1 MLLRRVWLLG
11 NNLTTSVVILF
22 LFPLSIFI
30 FTNLALRKVPSIGL
44 YDIEFDVWIY
54 PSMIFLVTGLCI
66 LPSIFRDVFDL
77 RVHKK
82 VLSYLSLSPHSKRYM
97 ILSFSI
103 VSIVESLIFGLVSI
117 ILFSTLIPYPFGF
130 IKTIGFI
137 FYLSIYIFL
146 LSNVFITI
154 AILSDKLSTIL
165 ISVFAFIFL
174 LLFGSG
180 LIKTIGFIFYF
191 SIYIFLL
198 SNVFITIAILSD
210 KLSTIL
216 ISVFAFIFF
225 LLFGSGLIISPSFY
239 PSSLESLLSVLP
251 LVMVIKA
258 MQSYLFSGFINW
270 IFTVIPFLTSL
281 LLLSLNSILIKSKL
295 RQ

>member
-1 MLLRRVWLLG
+1 LIRALLLRRAWLLA

-54 PSMIFLVTGLCI
+54 PSMILLVTGLCI

-103 VSIVESLIFGLVSI
+103 VSVVESIIFGLVSI
-117 ILFSTLIPYPFGF
+117 ILFSVFIPYPFGF
-130 IKTIGFI
+130 IKTVGFI
-137 FYLSIYIFL
+137 FYFSLYIFL
-146 LSNVFITI
+146 LSNIFITI
-154 AILSDKLSTIL
+154 
-165 ISVFAFIFL
+165 SV
-174 LLFGSG
+174 
-180 LIKTIGFIFYF
+180 
-191 SIYIFLL
+191 
-198 SNVFITIAILSD
+198 LSD

-239 PSSLESLLSVLP
+239 PPSLESSLSLLP
-251 LVMVIKA
+251 LAMLIKA

-270 IFTVIPFLTSL
+270 FFTVIPFLTSL
-281 LLLSLNSILIKSKL
+281 LLLSLNSFLIRNKL

>member
-1 MLLRRVWLLG
+1 MIRALLLRRAWLLG

-82 VLSYLSLSPHSKRYM
+82 VISYLSLSPHSKRYM

-103 VSIVESLIFGLVSI
+103 VSVVESLIFGLVSI

-130 IKTIGFI
+130 IKT
-137 FYLSIYIFL
+137 
-146 LSNVFITI
+146 
-154 AILSDKLSTIL
+154 
-165 ISVFAFIFL
+165 
-174 LLFGSG
+174 
-180 LIKTIGFIFYF
+180 
-191 SIYIFLL
+191 
-198 SNVFITIAILSD
+198 
-210 KLSTIL
+210 
-216 ISVFAFIFF
+216 
-225 LLFGSGLIISPSFY
+225 
-239 PSSLESLLSVLP
+239 
-251 LVMVIKA
+251 
-258 MQSYLFSGFINW
+258 
-270 IFTVIPFLTSL
+270 
-281 LLLSLNSILIKSKL
+281 LSLIHI
-295 RQ
+295 

>member
-1 MLLRRVWLLG
+1 MIRALLLRRAWLLR

-30 FTNLALRKVPSIGL
+30 FINLAFRKVPAIGL

-66 LPSIFRDVFDL
+66 LPSIIRDLFDL

-82 VLSYLSLSPHSKRYM
+82 VLSYSSLSPHSKRYM
-97 ILSFSI
+97 ILSFSL

-117 ILFSTLIPYPFGF
+117 ILFSALIPYPFGF
-130 IKTIGFI
+130 
-137 FYLSIYIFL
+137 
-146 LSNVFITI
+146 
-154 AILSDKLSTIL
+154 
-165 ISVFAFIFL
+165 
-174 LLFGSG
+174 
-180 LIKTIGFIFYF
+180 IKTIGFIFYF

-216 ISVFAFIFF
+216 ISVFSFIFF
-225 LLFGSGLIISPSFY
+225 LLFGSGLIIGPSFY
-239 PSSLESLLSVLP
+239 PPSLESLLSVLP
-251 LVMVIKA
+251 LSMVIKA

-281 LLLSLNSILIKSKL
+281 FLLSLNSIFIRNKL

>member
-1 MLLRRVWLLG
+1 MIRALLLRRAWLLG

-30 FTNLALRKVPSIGL
+30 FTNLALRSVPSIGL
-44 YDIEFDVWIY
+44 YDIEFDIWIY

-82 VLSYLSLSPHSKRYM
+82 VLSYLSLSPHSKPYL

-103 VSIVESLIFGLVSI
+103 LSVVESLIFGLVSI
-117 ILFSTLIPYPFGF
+117 ILFSALVTYPFGF
-130 IKTIGFI
+130 
-137 FYLSIYIFL
+137 
-146 LSNVFITI
+146 
-154 AILSDKLSTIL
+154 
-165 ISVFAFIFL
+165 
-174 LLFGSG
+174 
-180 LIKTIGFIFYF
+180 IKTIGFIFYF

-210 KLSTIL
+210 KLSTML

-225 LLFGSGLIISPSFY
+225 LLFGSGLIVGPSFY
-239 PSSLESLLSVLP
+239 PTSLENLLSLLP
-251 LVMVIKA
+251 LAMVIEA

-281 LLLSLNSILIKSKL
+281 LLLSLNSILIRNKL

>member
-1 MLLRRVWLLG
+1 MG
-11 NNLTTSVVILF
+11 NNLTTSVVIIF

-30 FTNLALRKVPSIGL
+30 FTNLALRKLPSIGL
-44 YDIEFDVWIY
+44 YDIDFDVWIY
-54 PSMIFLVTGLCI
+54 PSMIYLVAGLCI

-97 ILSFSI
+97 ILSFSV

-117 ILFSTLIPYPFGF
+117 ILFSALVPYPFGF
-130 IKTIGFI
+130 IKTVGFI
-137 FYLSIYIFL
+137 FYFSIYVFL

-165 ISVFAFIFL
+165 ISLFAFIL
-174 LLFGSG
+174 
-180 LIKTIGFIFYF
+180 
-191 SIYIFLL
+191 
-198 SNVFITIAILSD
+198 
-210 KLSTIL
+210 
-216 ISVFAFIFF
+216 F

-239 PSSLESLLSVLP
+239 PSSLENLLSFLP
-251 LVMVIKA
+251 LAMAIKA

-270 IFTVIPFLTSL
+270 IFTIFPFLTAL
-281 LLLSLNSILIKSKL
+281 LLLSLNSILIRKKL

>member
-1 MLLRRVWLLG
+1 MIRALLLRRAWLFG

-30 FTNLALRKVPSIGL
+30 FTNLALRKLPAIGL

-82 VLSYLSLSPHSKRYM
+82 VLSYLSLSPHSKSYM

-103 VSIVESLIFGLVSI
+103 VSVIESLIFGLVSI
-117 ILFSTLIPYPFGF
+117 ILFSALIPYPFSL
-130 IKTIGFI
+130 IKTAGFI
-137 FYLSIYIFL
+137 FYFNIYIFL
-146 LSNVFITI
+146 LSNVYITI

-165 ISVFAFIFL
+165 IA
-174 LLFGSG
+174 
-180 LIKTIGFIFYF
+180 
-191 SIYIFLL
+191 
-198 SNVFITIAILSD
+198 
-210 KLSTIL
+210 
-216 ISVFAFIFF
+216 VFAFIFF

-239 PSSLESLLSVLP
+239 PTSIESTLSLLP
-251 LVMVIKA
+251 LVMSIKA

-270 IFTVIPFLTSL
+270 IFTFIPLLTSL
-281 LLLSLNSILIKSKL
+281 LLLSLNSILIRNKL

>member
-1 MLLRRVWLLG
+1 LIKALLLRRTWLLR

-30 FTNLALRKVPSIGL
+30 FTNLALRKLPAIGL
-44 YDIEFDVWIY
+44 YDVEFDVWIY
-54 PSMIFLVTGLCI
+54 PNMIFLVTGLGI

-82 VLSYLSLSPHSKRYM
+82 VLSYLSLAPHSKRYM
-97 ILSFSI
+97 ILSFSV
-103 VSIVESLIFGLVSI
+103 VSVVESLIFGFVSI
-117 ILFSTLIPYPFGF
+117 ILFSALISYPFGF
-130 IKTIGFI
+130 IKTF
-137 FYLSIYIFL
+137 
-146 LSNVFITI
+146 
-154 AILSDKLSTIL
+154 
-165 ISVFAFIFL
+165 
-174 LLFGSG
+174 
-180 LIKTIGFIFYF
+180 GFIFYF

-225 LLFGSGLIISPSFY
+225 LLFGSGLIISPTFY
-239 PSSLESLLSVLP
+239 PPSLESFLSVLP
-251 LVMVIKA
+251 LAMVIKA
-258 MQSYLFSGFINW
+258 MQSYLFSGFFNW
-270 IFTVIPFLTSL
+270 VFTIIPFLTSI
-281 LLLSLNSILIKSKL
+281 LLLSLNSVLIRNKL

>member
-1 MLLRRVWLLG
+1 MIRALLLRRVWLLG

-30 FTNLALRKVPSIGL
+30 FTNLAFRKVPSIGL

-103 VSIVESLIFGLVSI
+103 VSVIESLIFGLVSI
-117 ILFSTLIPYPFGF
+117 ILFSALIPYPF
-130 IKTIGFI
+130 
-137 FYLSIYIFL
+137 S
-146 LSNVFITI
+146 
-154 AILSDKLSTIL
+154 
-165 ISVFAFIFL
+165 
-174 LLFGSG
+174 
-180 LIKTIGFIFYF
+180 LIKTAGFIFYF

-216 ISVFAFIFF
+216 IAVFAFIFF
-225 LLFGSGLIISPSFY
+225 LIFGSGLIISPSFY
-239 PSSLESLLSVLP
+239 PPLLETLLSVLP
-251 LVMVIKA
+251 LTMVIKG

-270 IFTVIPFLTSL
+270 VFIVMPFLTSL
-281 LLLSLNSILIKSKL
+281 LLLSLNSILIRNKL

>member
-1 MLLRRVWLLG
+1 MIRALLLRRAWLLG

-30 FTNLALRKVPSIGL
+30 FTYLALRKVPSIGL

-82 VLSYLSLSPHSKRYM
+82 VLSYLSLSPHSKPYM

-103 VSIVESLIFGLVSI
+103 LSVVESLIFGLVSI
-117 ILFSTLIPYPFGF
+117 FLFSALVPYPFGL
-130 IKTIGFI
+130 IKTVGFI
-137 FYLSIYIFL
+137 FYFSIYTFL

-154 AILSDKLSTIL
+154 AILSDKLSTM
-165 ISVFAFIFL
+165 
-174 LLFGSG
+174 
-180 LIKTIGFIFYF
+180 
-191 SIYIFLL
+191 
-198 SNVFITIAILSD
+198 
-210 KLSTIL
+210 L

-239 PSSLESLLSVLP
+239 PSSLEKLLSLLP
-251 LVMVIKA
+251 LAMVIKA

-270 IFTVIPFLTSL
+270 AFTVIPFLTSF
-281 LLLSLNSILIKSKL
+281 LLLSLNSILIRNKL
-295 RQ
+295 KQ

>member
-1 MLLRRVWLLG
+1 MIRALLLRRAWLLV
-11 NNLTTSVVILF
+11 NNLTTSLVILF
-22 LFPLSIFI
+22 LFPLSVFI
-30 FTNLALRKVPSIGL
+30 FTNLAFRSVPSIGL

-66 LPSIFRDVFDL
+66 LPSIFRDIFDL

-82 VLSYLSLSPHSKRYM
+82 VLSYLSLSPHSKLYM

-103 VSIVESLIFGLVSI
+103 VSVVESLIFGLVSI
-117 ILFSTLIPYPFGF
+117 ILFSALVTFPFGI
-130 IKTIGFI
+130 IKT
-137 FYLSIYIFL
+137 
-146 LSNVFITI
+146 V
-154 AILSDKLSTIL
+154 
-165 ISVFAFIFL
+165 
-174 LLFGSG
+174 
-180 LIKTIGFIFYF
+180 GFIFYF
-191 SIYIFLL
+191 IIYIFLL

-239 PSSLESLLSVLP
+239 PSSLESILSLLP
-251 LVMVIKA
+251 LAMAIKA
-258 MQSYLFSGFINW
+258 MQSYLFSGFISW
-270 IFTVIPFLTSL
+270 IFTVISFLTSL
-281 LLLSLNSILIKSKL
+281 LLLSLNSILIRNKL

>member
-1 MLLRRVWLLG
+1 MIRALLLRRAWLLR
-11 NNLTTSVVILF
+11 NNLTSSVVILF

-30 FTNLALRKVPSIGL
+30 FTNLAFKKIPIIGF
-44 YDIEFDVWIY
+44 YDTEFDIWIY

-66 LPSIFRDVFDL
+66 LPSIFRDIFDL

-82 VLSYLSLSPHSKRYM
+82 VLSYLSLSPYSKRYM
-97 ILSFSI
+97 ILSLSI
-103 VSIVESLIFGLVSI
+103 VSVVESLIFGLFSI
-117 ILFSTLIPYPFGF
+117 ILFSILIPYPF
-130 IKTIGFI
+130 
-137 FYLSIYIFL
+137 
-146 LSNVFITI
+146 
-154 AILSDKLSTIL
+154 
-165 ISVFAFIFL
+165 
-174 LLFGSG
+174 G

-191 SIYIFLL
+191 GIYIFLL
-198 SNVFITIAILSD
+198 SNIFITIAVLSD

-239 PSSLESLLSVLP
+239 PPSMESLLSLLP
-251 LVMVIKA
+251 LAMIVKA

-270 IFTVIPFLTSL
+270 VFTVIPSLTSL
-281 LLLSLNSILIKSKL
+281 LLLGLNSILIRNKL

>member
-82 VLSYLSLSPHSKRYM
+82 VISYLSLSPHSKRYM

-103 VSIVESLIFGLVSI
+103 VSVVESFIFGLVSI

-130 IKTIGFI
+130 IM
-137 FYLSIYIFL
+137 
-146 LSNVFITI
+146 
-154 AILSDKLSTIL
+154 
-165 ISVFAFIFL
+165 
-174 LLFGSG
+174 
-180 LIKTIGFIFYF
+180 
-191 SIYIFLL
+191 
-198 SNVFITIAILSD
+198 
-210 KLSTIL
+210 
-216 ISVFAFIFF
+216 
-225 LLFGSGLIISPSFY
+225 
-239 PSSLESLLSVLP
+239 VLTEVERAGKYSCW
-251 LVMVIKA
+251 LVA
-258 MQSYLFSGFINW
+258 ECQIN
-270 IFTVIPFLTSL
+270 
-281 LLLSLNSILIKSKL
+281 
-295 RQ
+295 

>member
-1 MLLRRVWLLG
+1 MIKALLLRRAWLLG

-30 FTNLALRKVPSIGL
+30 FTNLALRKVPSIGI
-44 YDIEFDVWIY
+44 YDIDFDVWIY
-54 PSMIFLVTGLCI
+54 PSMIFLITGLCI

-82 VLSYLSLSPHSKRYM
+82 VLSYLSLAPYSKSYM

-103 VSIVESLIFGLVSI
+103 VSIIESLIFGLVSI
-117 ILFSTLIPYPFGF
+117 ILFSALIPYPFGI
-130 IKTIGFI
+130 IKTVGF
-137 FYLSIYIFL
+137 
-146 LSNVFITI
+146 V
-154 AILSDKLSTIL
+154 
-165 ISVFAFIFL
+165 
-174 LLFGSG
+174 
-180 LIKTIGFIFYF
+180 FYF

-216 ISVFAFIFF
+216 ISLFSFIFF
-225 LLFGSGLIISPSFY
+225 LLFGSGLIISPNFY
-239 PSSLESLLSVLP
+239 PSSMETALSVMP
-251 LVMVIKA
+251 LAMSIKA
-258 MQSYLFSGFINW
+258 MQSYLFSGFISW
-270 IFTVIPFLTSL
+270 TFTVIPILSIIL
-281 LLLSLNSILIKSKL
+281 LLGLNSILIRNKL

>member
-1 MLLRRVWLLG
+1 MIRALLLRRVWLLS

-30 FTNLALRKVPSIGL
+30 FTNLALRKIPSIGL
-44 YDIEFDVWIY
+44 YDIDFDVWIY

-82 VLSYLSLSPHSKRYM
+82 VISYLSLSPHSKRYM

-103 VSIVESLIFGLVSI
+103 VSVVESLIFGLVSI

-130 IKTIGFI
+130 
-137 FYLSIYIFL
+137 
-146 LSNVFITI
+146 
-154 AILSDKLSTIL
+154 
-165 ISVFAFIFL
+165 
-174 LLFGSG
+174 
-180 LIKTIGFIFYF
+180 IKTIGFIFYF

-239 PSSLESLLSVLP
+239 PPSLESLLSVLP
-251 LVMVIKA
+251 LAMVIKA

-270 IFTVIPFLTSL
+270 IFTVIPFLTGL
-281 LLLSLNSILIKSKL
+281 LLLSLNSILIRNKL

>member
-1 MLLRRVWLLG
+1 MIRALLLRRAWLLR

-30 FTNLALRKVPSIGL
+30 FTNLALRSVPLIGL

-103 VSIVESLIFGLVSI
+103 VSVVESLIFGLVSI
-117 ILFSTLIPYPFGF
+117 ILFSVLVPYPFG
-130 IKTIGFI
+130 I
-137 FYLSIYIFL
+137 
-146 LSNVFITI
+146 
-154 AILSDKLSTIL
+154 
-165 ISVFAFIFL
+165 
-174 LLFGSG
+174 
-180 LIKTIGFIFYF
+180 IKTIGFIFYF

-239 PSSLESLLSVLP
+239 PSSLESLLSALP
-251 LVMVIKA
+251 LAMVIKA

-270 IFTVIPFLTSL
+270 IFTVIPFLTGL
-281 LLLSLNSILIKSKL
+281 LLLSLNSILIRHKL